1 MEKWYD
7 NKQCNDCC
15 NDKLD
20 KLLESNIV
28 ERILFHYTCNNRSVV
43 EIPISLSSVGF
54 APYSSP
60 SFLHFLAMEL
70 SVKQCIIVH
79 EHKRVTIVTVIQLC
93 GSDLV
98 GFPLPPISLKVVHTG
113 ILSCFSYIES
123 IINYYWVL
131 QRVKERER
139 ERERPLLSNQVALH
153 NLCIRNGIVFHTLQ
167 EWKLHEP
174 NSEPA
179 RTEIS
184 LAYNLLWSVQWKN
197 LVVHKTYWMLL
208 PPQQ

>member
-139 ERERPLLSNQVALH
+139 ERERDHYFQIKSPFTTCALEMESFFI
-153 NLCIRNGIVFHTLQ
+153 LCKNGNFTSLTQNLQ
-167 EWKLHEP
+167 EQKSH
-174 NSEPA
+174 
-179 RTEIS
+179 
-184 LAYNLLWSVQWKN
+184 
-197 LVVHKTYWMLL
+197 
-208 PPQQ
+208 